1 MRVGSVPGK
10 PYKVLLG
17 YSMFMSFWSTLSGCV
32 CGKGAEAKIIYV
44 PCIKVLKARETE
56 KEKIK
61 LSTISSHRDIHCWHF
76 CLCFSRGFS
85 THANNHIV

>member
-61 LSTISSHRDIHCWHF
+61 IIHNLITQRYPLLAF
-76 CLCFSRGFS
+76 LFMFF
-85 THANNHIV
+85 